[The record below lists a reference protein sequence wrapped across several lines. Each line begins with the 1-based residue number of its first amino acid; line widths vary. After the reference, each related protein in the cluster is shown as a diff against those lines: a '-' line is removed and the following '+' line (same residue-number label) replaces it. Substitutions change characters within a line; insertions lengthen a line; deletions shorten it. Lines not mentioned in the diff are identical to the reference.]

1 MLKVVKRGEVGQSR
15 EKWDSIMG
23 EVGQY
28 CGRSGTMREKGDST
42 IGEVGR

>member
-1 MLKVVKRGEVGQSR
+1 
-15 EKWDSIMG
+15 MG

-42 IGEVGR
+42 IGEVGQYYGRTGTMREKRDTF